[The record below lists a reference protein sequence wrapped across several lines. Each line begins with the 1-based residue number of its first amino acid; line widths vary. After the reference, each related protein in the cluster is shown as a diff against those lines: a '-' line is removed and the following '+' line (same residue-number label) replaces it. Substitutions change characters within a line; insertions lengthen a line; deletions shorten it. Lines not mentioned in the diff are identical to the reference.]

1 MISYRA
7 SKFRSG
13 SRWESIVMRR
23 RAFLPLL
30 GGAALSPISSDF
42 SFAERQKALRVGT
55 VAVGP
60 SEPTYAVTTGSFLRR
75 MAELGYENG
84 RNLILELIPLI
95 RRTEQDYKI
104 GYQELATRGVDI
116 FLAIGLEIA
125 LKGAVAAAGTKP
137 VVMVAINWDP
147 VGRGYISSLARPGGN
162 ITGLI
167 SIEIELTTKRFQ
179 LLIEMLPNT
188 RAATVFWDRA
198 SESHWREAQVVA
210 AKLGLRIRGVEFK
223 GAPPYD
229 FEGAWAHVTPEYRG
243 ALIVLGS
250 PHFAYPER
258 RRLPAFAL
266 RHRIPTVFTLREY
279 VDEGGLVSYGPNYA
293 NLSSRAADYVH
304 RIANGAKPA
313 DLPVQLPTAFDL
325 VVNLK
330 TATAVGVAVPNSML
344 VRADSLIE

>member
-1 MISYRA
+1 
-7 SKFRSG
+7 
-13 SRWESIVMRR
+13 MRR
-23 RAFLPLL
+23 RAFLSFL
-30 GGAALSPISSDF
+30 GVAASWPVSNEF
-42 SFAERQKALRVGT
+42 SFAETQRTLRVGT
-55 VAVGP
+55 AAAGP
-60 SEPTYAVTTGSFLRR
+60 SEPTYAVTTGSFLQR

-84 RNLILELIPLI
+84 RNLIFEHIPLI
-95 RRTEQDYKI
+95 RRTEQDYKA
-104 GYQELATRGVDI
+104 GYQEIAARGVDI

-167 SIEIELTTKRFQ
+167 SIEIELTAKRFQ
-179 LLIEMLPNT
+179 LLMEMLPNT

-198 SESHWREAQVVA
+198 SAQHWREAQAVA
-210 AKLGLRIRGVEFK
+210 AKLGIRIRGVEFK

-229 FEGAWAHVTPEYRG
+229 FDGAWAQVTPDYRG
-243 ALIVLGS
+243 ALIILGS
-250 PHFAYPER
+250 PLFAYPER
-258 RRLPAFAL
+258 RSLPAFAL
-266 RHRIPTVFTLREY
+266 RHRIPTVFALREY

-293 NLSSRAADYVH
+293 NLSARAADYVH

-325 VVNLK
+325 AVNLR
-330 TATAVGVAVPNSML
+330 TAKAVGVAVPNSIL
-344 VRADSLIE
+344 VRADALIE